1 MSQRRIPENSQY
13 LYFACYNISMNSR
26 VKVSIL
32 VPTYGA
38 EKFAEECL
46 ESLTNQTLKEIEII
60 CINDGSKD
68 GSLDILKRYA
78 KKDKR
83 VIIIDKPN
91 TGYGDSMNRGL
102 KVAKGEYI
110 GIVEPDDFIELDAF
124 KTLYNIAKKENVE
137 VVKSN
142 FYEYYGDIK
151 KDKSVSDMFPKKEL
165 NKVIDPR
172 KNRSIFYQP
181 PSIWA
186 AIYKRDFLE
195 KNKIDFLPTPGAS
208 FQDTGFN
215 FKVWAS
221 ARRVYFVKQAFL
233 HYRSDNSN
241 SSVKDSKK
249 INFVKTEY
257 ESIEKFLEDN
267 GTLDELGPT
276 MFVAKTGGYIWNL
289 HRLKFKAALEFS
301 NVVKEDYRKAKT
313 RGWLDPDNLDEVG
326 KYNTKLTAIKH
337 PKAYVLFRPFH
348 TARNAARDLA
358 RKCKNRLGRA

>member
-1 MSQRRIPENSQY
+1 M
-13 LYFACYNISMNSR
+13 
-26 VKVSIL
+26 
-32 VPTYGA
+32 PTYGA

-46 ESLTNQTLKEIEII
+46 DSLTGQTLKEIEII

-83 VIIIDKPN
+83 VIVIDKPN

-102 KVAKGEYI
+102 EIAKGEYI

-124 KTLYNIAKKENVE
+124 KTLYDIAKKENVE

-151 KDKSVSDMFPKKEL
+151 KDKNVSDMFPKKEIG
-165 NKVIDPR
+165 KVIDPR

-186 AIYKRDFLE
+186 AIYQRELLE
-195 KNKIDFLPTPGAS
+195 KNQIDFLTTPGAS

-221 ARRVYFVKQAFL
+221 ARRVYFIKQAFL
-233 HYRSDNSN
+233 HYRQDNSN

-249 INFVKTEY
+249 IHFVQTEY
-257 ESIEKFLEDN
+257 ESIEKFLKDKGLLE
-267 GTLDELGPT
+267 ELGPT
-276 MFVAKTGGYIWNL
+276 MFTAKTGGYIWNL
-289 HRLKFKAALEFS
+289 HRLKFGAALEFADT
-301 NVVKEDYRKAKT
+301 VKKDYKKAKEM
-313 RGWLDPDNLDEVG
+313 GWLDRLDDVG
-326 KYNTKLTAIKH
+326 KYNAKLVAIKH
-337 PKAYVLFRPFH
+337 PKLYVFSRPLH
-348 TARNAARDLA
+348 NARNSFRNFM
-358 RKCKNRLGRA
+358 RKIRHRAKES